1 MGIVN
6 VTPDSF
12 SDGGCHAETGPAIAH
27 GQHLH
32 RSGADI
38 VDVGGESTRP
48 GAVRVSAKEEA
59 RRVMPVIEG
68 LVESGV
74 AVSVDTMRARIARE
88 AVAVGAILVNDV
100 SGGVSDPAMLPT
112 VAELGVPLV
121 MGHWWPGRR
130 QGDGRAPDRAAEA
143 SPGSGA
149 TAVAQD
155 LHTGLTAAAAAG
167 IDLTSVV
174 LDPGIGFAKSA
185 EDNWTILAQLPVLMA
200 LGRPLLIGVSRKSF
214 LGLLLGS
221 PGSPRPV
228 REREDA
234 TTALTALVAAAGVW
248 GVRVHAVG
256 PSVDAVTVAARLRA
270 TGSP

>member
-12 SDGGCHAETGPAIAH
+12 SDGGCHAEAGAAIAH

-48 GAVRVSAKEEA
+48 GAVRVSATEEA
-59 RRVMPVIEG
+59 RRVLPVISA
-68 LVESGV
+68 LSAAGV
-74 AVSVDTMRARIARE
+74 AVSVDTMRAEIARE
-88 AVAVGAILVNDV
+88 AVAAGAILVNDV
-100 SGGVSDPAMLPT
+100 SGGVADPAMLST
-112 VAELGVPLV
+112 VADLRVPLV
-121 MGHWWPGRR
+121 MGHWWPDRR
-130 QGDGRAPDRAAEA
+130 RGAGHAADSAAQSA
-143 SPGSGA
+143 SAMGA
-149 TAVAQD
+149 AVVATD
-155 LHTGLTAAAAAG
+155 LQVGLTAAAAAG

-185 EDNWTILAQLPVLMA
+185 DDNWTILAHLPDLIA

-221 PGSPRPV
+221 PGAPRPV

-234 TTALTALVAAAGVW
+234 TTALSALVAAEGAW
-248 GVRVHAVG
+248 GVRVHNVG
-256 PSVDAVTVAARLRA
+256 PSVDAVTIVARLRA
-270 TGSP
+270 AGSP